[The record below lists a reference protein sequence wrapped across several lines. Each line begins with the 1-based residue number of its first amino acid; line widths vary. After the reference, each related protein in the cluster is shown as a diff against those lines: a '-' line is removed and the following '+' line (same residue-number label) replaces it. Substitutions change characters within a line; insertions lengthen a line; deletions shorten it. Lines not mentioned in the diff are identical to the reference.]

1 MYVRVQI
8 NGKSVMT
15 MLDTGPTH
23 NFMADREIQKP
34 GLTLAQ
40 HSSRIKVM
48 NSETKLIQGVA
59 CVESKV
65 GAWIDKCNL
74 MVVPLDEFDGTYVQD
89 SVRSAEKKGSFMST
103 VIRACGSTACTGPC
117 GVSKIE
123 ETVGR
128 VVGGRADPAEQI
140 WFTCLFQRKQDGS
153 MRMCVDYRALNKVTI
168 KNKYPTLNTID
179 LFDKLTKAKYYA
191 KIDFRSGYWQVHV
204 ARGDEPKTTR
214 FIKGYSKIVNPLT
227 DLLRKD
233 KKWERTVACDD
244 AFRSLK
250 QAISSQPVLK
260 LPQFDKPFEV
270 QVNASDRALGDVLVQ
285 DKHLIAFE
293 SR

>member
-40 HSSRIKVM
+40 HSSRIKAM

-74 MVVPLDEFDGTYVQD
+74 MVVPLDDFDGTYVQD

-128 VVGGRADPAEQI
+128 VVRGRADPAEQI

-168 KNKYPTLNTID
+168 KTKYPTSNTID
-179 LFDKLTKAKYYA
+179 LFDKLTKAKYYT
-191 KIDFRSGYWQVHV
+191 KIDFR
-204 ARGDEPKTTR
+204 R

-293 SR
+293 SL